1 MCNFILQESI
11 EKSNEIRLKTE
22 HDFNLE
28 KQTLLHNAKLRIQ
41 DEFKEMEKEIGELDV
56 NPEDEDSQW
65 AVDDRNGELLD
76 VKMVKEARNEEVK
89 FMGGLGVWERS
100 SLEECR

>member
-41 DEFKEMEKEIGELDV
+41 DEFKEMEKE
-56 NPEDEDSQW
+56 
-65 AVDDRNGELLD
+65 R
-76 VKMVKEARNEEVK
+76 EVK
-89 FMGGLGVWERS
+89 RRIEKSTEVGNSKVQKMKARDNLLVKLQEVS
-100 SLEECR
+100 EE

>member
-1 MCNFILQESI
+1 MSQSSAQIRQMCNFILQESI

-41 DEFKEMEKEIGELDV
+41 DEFKEMEKE
-56 NPEDEDSQW
+56 
-65 AVDDRNGELLD
+65 R
-76 VKMVKEARNEEVK
+76 EVK
-89 FMGGLGVWERS
+89 RRIEKSTEVGNSKVQKMKARDNLLVKLQEVS
-100 SLEECR
+100 EE